1 MRSAA
6 FHAHVYALFKRI
18 FARTFSLLCYATGG
32 TRSLEKQAEIEEDA
46 DANYGREDVV

>member
-6 FHAHVYALFKRI
+6 FHA
-18 FARTFSLLCYATGG
+18 RTIQANLCPRALLCYAIGG
-32 TRSLEKQAEIEEDA
+32 TGSLEKQVEIEEDA